1 MKVAILTTDS
11 REHFKEYHSTVPYFG
26 TAPEALL
33 QGFARLMESDA
44 GSRRREGTDSNHL

>member
-11 REHFKEYHSTVPYFG
+11 REHYKEYGKREPFFG

-33 QGFARLMESDA
+33 QGLAQ
-44 GSRRREGTDSNHL
+44 